1 MYYFGA
7 GVRRDYE
14 KAAAMFK
21 ETSEAGLGKADYDL
35 GRLYYRGQGVEK
47 DAAKAAAHFR
57 KAAKKGHGEAQF
69 FMGRLY
75 MLGLGVEKDPA
86 KAYYWLTLS
95 IAQDKEKAAKLRRKV
110 KWRPRF
116 ETNRSI
122 GTGRASVSPELTDG
136 GQIAARVTLVA
147 G

>member
-21 ETSEAGLGKADYDL
+21 ETSEAGLGRADYDL

-57 KAAKKGHGEAQF
+57 KAVKKGYGEAQF

-75 MLGLGVEKDPA
+75 MLGQGVEKDPV

-95 IAQDKEKAAKLRRKV
+95 IAQDTEKAAKLRRKV
-110 KWRPRF
+110 SGDLDSK
-116 ETNRSI
+116 
-122 GTGRASVSPELTDG
+122 
-136 GQIAARVTLVA
+136 QIAQAEQDAQAFRPN
-147 G
+147 